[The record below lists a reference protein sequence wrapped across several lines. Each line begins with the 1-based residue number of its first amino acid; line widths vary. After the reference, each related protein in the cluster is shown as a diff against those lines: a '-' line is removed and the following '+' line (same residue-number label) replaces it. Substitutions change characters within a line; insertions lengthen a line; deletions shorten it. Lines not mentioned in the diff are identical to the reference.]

1 MTTDE
6 PFPETDALF
15 LEYEIDKQIGE
26 SLEARAPAARE
37 TLRAIKAL
45 RDLSVKKGLSTGAQA
60 SLEALEAEED
70 TAKRI
75 LKDRTNFKARKA
87 REQREYRKV
96 VLEQEGAALLQELS
110 KQEGSAFAW
119 MNAEWQASFEAKR
132 KADGLPKSPKSYLE
146 D

>member
-1 MTTDE
+1 MT
-6 PFPETDALF
+6 TDALF

-26 SLEARAPAARE
+26 SLEARTPAARE

-60 SLEALEAEED
+60 SLEALEAEEYE
-70 TAKRI
+70 AKRI

-96 VLEQEGAALLQELS
+96 LNSLE
-110 KQEGSAFAW
+110 
-119 MNAEWQASFEAKR
+119 
-132 KADGLPKSPKSYLE
+132 
-146 D
+146 